1 VSIAQETGDFATAL
15 THARELVTLY
25 PTDME
30 LRMLVLDL
38 EKRQAR

>member
-1 VSIAQETGDFATAL
+1 MSFSA
-15 THARELVTLY
+15 ARLFLLLWTSTSS
-25 PTDME
+25 TDME